1 MIKNI
6 KPFFLNYIILYMF
19 YFITSMFKNLYFT
32 LEEFWRVEKSLSAS
46 LARLSLN
53 YWQENKR

>member
-19 YFITSMFKNLYFT
+19 YFITSI
-32 LEEFWRVEKSLSAS
+32 
-46 LARLSLN
+46 
-53 YWQENKR
+53 